1 MIIPVGVFVFK
12 AVLQLVK
19 VRAMVVVLDAVDV
32 QVTVQNP
39 AADVLQHVRR
49 DALQDVVISV
59 TNLVQIHVV
68 LLVRVLAIICV
79 VITVN
84 GTVR

>member
-1 MIIPVGVFVFK
+1 MFK